1 MELLDWFEP
10 ESHLNQRSETKK
22 EEREKTYQRILYI
35 TWHTLKML
43 NEPCLQTFALLQVW
57 KQMVKLSEMQKCKSP
72 LEKFHMFST
81 LLLYYREYL
90 LKAGYFMNLNK
101 YGWLGP

>member
-1 MELLDWFEP
+1 MELLDCFEP
-10 ESHLNQRSETKK
+10 EFHLNQHSETKN

-43 NEPCLQTFALLQVW
+43 NEPCLQTFALLEVW
-57 KQMVKLSEMQKCKSP
+57 KQMVKLSEVQKCKSP

-90 LKAGYFMNLNK
+90 LKAGHFMNLNN
-101 YGWLGP
+101 YGWLGT